1 VPSPA
6 SRVRTAVTTA
16 LETGTRAARAA
27 AVLSVDTADVEQLLH
42 KRFAADERL
51 VLVRGVAASPG
62 AATGRVYFTAE
73 DAMDAADRGEHV
85 ILACATTSPA
95 DEIAMR
101 LSDGILTSHGG
112 MASHAAVVAR
122 GWGIP
127 AVCGAEGIEFG
138 EHGMVVGDVVVP
150 EGDLISIDG
159 GTGEVMLGA
168 LEIGGDPAPP
178 ELDTLLEWADEIRE
192 KHIAVRANADTGDD
206 ATRAREFGAKGVGLC
221 RTEHQFLGDK
231 LRIVQ
236 RFILA
241 RTAEDER
248 AALQD
253 LVDAQRDELT
263 SVLAAM
269 DGQPVTV
276 RLLDPPLHEFLPAPD
291 DPSADH
297 ALLAASRTWREH
309 NPMLGARG
317 VRLGILKPALY
328 RAQIAAIVE
337 AVKARLAAGGDP
349 RVEVMIPLVSDAAEL
364 ALVRRWLSEEVRELT
379 AAGVEVALGAMI
391 ETPRA
396 ALLAGE
402 LAAYADFF
410 SIGTNDLT
418 QLVYGFSRD
427 DVERRL
433 LGVYEQHGIVSESP
447 FEDLD
452 RAGVGALIKHA
463 IAEGRARRP
472 GLRIAVCG
480 EHGGDPDSI
489 EFFVEVGIDAVS
501 CSPFRVPI
509 ARLAAAQAVLRS
521 EQAASNAA
529 GGKGRS

>member
-1 VPSPA
+1 MPSPA
-6 SRVRTAVTTA
+6 SRVRAAVTA
-16 LETGTRAARAA
+16 ANETGTASARAA
-27 AVLSVDTADVEQLLH
+27 AVLSVDTADVAQLLH
-42 KRFAADERL
+42 KRFAADDRI

-85 ILACATTSPA
+85 ILACASTSPA

-127 AVCGAEGIEFG
+127 AVCGAEAIEFG
-138 EHGMVVGDVVVP
+138 EHGMTVGDVVVH
-150 EGDLISIDG
+150 EGDLVSIDG

-178 ELDTLLEWADEIRE
+178 ELDTLLEWADEICAGR
-192 KHIAVRANADTGDD
+192 IVVRANADTGDD
-206 ATRAREFGAKGVGLC
+206 ATRAREFGARGVGLC

-241 RTAEDER
+241 RTPDDEHL
-248 AALQD
+248 ALKD
-253 LVDAQRDELT
+253 LVDAQRDELV
-263 SVLAAM
+263 SVLEAM
-269 DGQPVTV
+269 DGLPVTV

-328 RAQIAAIVE
+328 RAQIAAVVQ
-337 AVKARLAAGGDP
+337 AVKARLAANGDP
-349 RVEVMIPLVSDAAEL
+349 RVEVMVPLVSDAAEL
-364 ALVRRWLSEEVRELT
+364 ALVRRWMAEEVRDLT
-379 AAGVEVALGAMI
+379 AVGVEVPFGAMI

-396 ALLAGE
+396 ALLAGD

-433 LGVYEQHGIVSESP
+433 LGVYEEHGIVSLSP
-447 FEDLD
+447 FEGLD
-452 RAGVGALIKHA
+452 RSGVGALIERA
-463 IAEGRARRP
+463 VTEGRARRP
-472 GLRIAVCG
+472 GLRVAVCG
-480 EHGGDPDSI
+480 EHGGDPASI
-489 EFFVEVGIDAVS
+489 EFLVHAGVDAVS

-509 ARLAAAQAVLRS
+509 ARLAAAQAVLRA
-521 EQAASNAA
+521 ERDATGTARDPQ
-529 GGKGRS
+529 RP

>member
-1 VPSPA
+1 MSSPA
-6 SRVRTAVTTA
+6 TRVRAAVA
-16 LETGTRAARAA
+16 AAIQAGTSEARAE
-27 AVLSVDTADVEQLLH
+27 AVLAVDPTDVAQLLH

-51 VLVRGVAASPG
+51 VLVRGVGASPG

-85 ILACATTSPA
+85 ILACSATSPA

-112 MASHAAVVAR
+112 IASHAAVVAR

-127 AVCGAEGIEFG
+127 AVCGAEAIQFS
-138 EHGMVVGDVVVP
+138 EHGMTVADVVIH
-150 EGDLISIDG
+150 EGDLISLDG

-178 ELDTLLEWADEIRE
+178 ELDTLLEWADEFRGTR
-192 KHIAVRANADTGDD
+192 IAVRANADTGDD
-206 ATRAREFGAKGVGLC
+206 AARARAFGAKGVGLC

-241 RTAEDER
+241 RTPDEEST
-248 AALQD
+248 ALKD
-253 LVDAQRDELT
+253 LVDAQRDELVA
-263 SVLAAM
+263 VLEAM
-269 DGQPVTV
+269 DGEPVTV
-276 RLLDPPLHEFLPAPD
+276 RLLDPPLHEFLPSPD

-328 RAQIAAIVE
+328 RAQLDAIVQ
-337 AVKARLAAGGDP
+337 AVRERLAAGGRP
-349 RVEVMIPLVSDAAEL
+349 VIEVMIPLVSDAAEL
-364 ALVRRWLSEEVRELT
+364 ALVRRWMADDLRDLH
-379 AAGVEVALGAMI
+379 AAGVPIAFGAMI

-396 ALLAGE
+396 ALLAGD

-433 LGVYEQHGIVSESP
+433 LGVYEAHGIVSVSP
-447 FEDLD
+447 FEGLD
-452 RAGVGALIKHA
+452 RAGVGELIRHA
-463 IAEGRARRP
+463 ISAGRARRP
-472 GLRIAVCG
+472 GLRVAVCG
-480 EHGGDPDSI
+480 EHGGDPRSI
-489 EFFVEVGIDAVS
+489 EFFVEVGVDAVS

-521 EQAASNAA
+521 RPA
-529 GGKGRS
+529 G

>member
-1 VPSPA
+1 
-6 SRVRTAVTTA
+6 
-16 LETGTRAARAA
+16 
-27 AVLSVDTADVEQLLH
+27 
-42 KRFAADERL
+42 
-51 VLVRGVAASPG
+51 
-62 AATGRVYFTAE
+62 
-73 DAMDAADRGEHV
+73 
-85 ILACATTSPA
+85 
-95 DEIAMR
+95 
-101 LSDGILTSHGG
+101 
-112 MASHAAVVAR
+112 
-122 GWGIP
+122 
-127 AVCGAEGIEFG
+127 
-138 EHGMVVGDVVVP
+138 
-150 EGDLISIDG
+150 
-159 GTGEVMLGA
+159 
-168 LEIGGDPAPP
+168 
-178 ELDTLLEWADEIRE
+178 
-192 KHIAVRANADTGDD
+192 
-206 ATRAREFGAKGVGLC
+206 
-221 RTEHQFLGDK
+221 
-231 LRIVQ
+231 
-236 RFILA
+236 
-241 RTAEDER
+241 
-248 AALQD
+248 
-253 LVDAQRDELT
+253 
-263 SVLAAM
+263 
-269 DGQPVTV
+269 
-276 RLLDPPLHEFLPAPD
+276 
-291 DPSADH
+291 
-297 ALLAASRTWREH
+297 
-309 NPMLGARG
+309 MLGARG

-337 AVKARLAAGGDP
+337 AVKARLADGGDP

>member
-1 VPSPA
+1 VPGSSPA
-6 SRVRTAVTTA
+6 TRVRAAVA
-16 LETGTRAARAA
+16 AANDAGTRDARAA
-27 AVLSVDTADVEQLLH
+27 AVLSVDTADVARLLH
-42 KRFAADERL
+42 KRFAADERI
-51 VLVRGVAASPG
+51 VLVRGVGASPG

-127 AVCGAEGIEFG
+127 AVCGAEAIEFG
-138 EHGMVVGDVVVP
+138 THGMTIGDVVVH
-150 EGDLISIDG
+150 EGDLVSLDG

-168 LEIGGDPAPP
+168 LEIGGDPAPA
-178 ELDTLLEWADEIRE
+178 ELDTLLEWADEFRGDR
-192 KHIAVRANADTGDD
+192 IAVRANADTGED
-206 ATRAREFGAKGVGLC
+206 AARARAFGARGVGLC
-221 RTEHQFLGDK
+221 RTEHQFLGEK

-241 RTAEDER
+241 RSGEEE
-248 AALQD
+248 ALALKD
-253 LVDAQRDELT
+253 LVDAQRDELVA
-263 SVLAAM
+263 VLAAM

-276 RLLDPPLHEFLPAPD
+276 RLLDPPLHEFLPSPD
-291 DPSADH
+291 DPAADH

-317 VRLGILKPALY
+317 VRLGILKPTLY
-328 RAQIAAIVE
+328 RAQIDAIVQ
-337 AVKARLAAGGDP
+337 AVETRLADGGTP
-349 RVEVMIPLVSDAAEL
+349 VVEVMIPLVSDAAEL
-364 ALVRRWLSEEVRELT
+364 ALVRRWMDDQVRNLR
-379 AAGVEVALGAMI
+379 AAGVTLGFGAMI

-433 LGVYEQHGIVSESP
+433 LGVYEEHGILSVSP
-447 FEDLD
+447 FESLD
-452 RAGVGALIKHA
+452 QDGVGELIRRA
-463 IAEGRARRP
+463 IEDGRARRP
-472 GLRIAVCG
+472 GLRVAVCG
-480 EHGGDPDSI
+480 EHGGDPASI
-489 EFFVEVGIDAVS
+489 AYFVEVGVDAVS

-521 EQAASNAA
+521 A
-529 GGKGRS
+529 GTR

>member
-1 VPSPA
+1 VSSPA
-6 SRVRTAVTTA
+6 SRVRAAVATAVA
-16 LETGTRAARAA
+16 AGTSDARAE
-27 AVLSVDTADVEQLLH
+27 AVLSVDTADVAQLLH
-42 KRFAADERL
+42 KRFAADDRI
-51 VLVRGVAASPG
+51 VLVRGVGASPG

-85 ILACATTSPA
+85 ILACAVTSPA

-112 MASHAAVVAR
+112 VASHAAVVAR

-127 AVCGAEGIEFG
+127 AVCGAEAIEFG
-138 EHGMVVGDVVVP
+138 EHGMSVGDIAVH
-150 EGDLISIDG
+150 EGDLVSIDG

-168 LEIGGDPAPP
+168 LEIGGEPAPE
-178 ELDTLLEWADEIRE
+178 ELDTLLAWADELRGDR
-192 KHIAVRANADTGDD
+192 IAVRANADSGDD
-206 ATRAREFGAKGVGLC
+206 AARARTFGAQGVGLC

-241 RTAEDER
+241 RSPDEEA
-248 AALQD
+248 AALED
-253 LVDAQRDELT
+253 LVRAQRDDLVAVLT
-263 SVLAAM
+263 AM
-269 DGQPVTV
+269 DGEPVTV
-276 RLLDPPLHEFLPAPD
+276 RLLDPPLHEFLPSPD

-317 VRLGILKPALY
+317 VRLGILKPSLY
-328 RAQIAAIVE
+328 RAQIDAIVQ
-337 AVKARLAAGGDP
+337 AVNERLAAGATP
-349 RVEVMIPLVSDAAEL
+349 VVEVMIPLVSDAAEL
-364 ALVRRWLSEEVRELT
+364 ALVRRWMGEQVRELQ
-379 AAGVEVALGAMI
+379 AAGVSIAFGAMI

-402 LAAYADFF
+402 IAAYADFF

-433 LGVYEQHGIVSESP
+433 LGVYEAYGIVSVSP
-447 FEDLD
+447 FEGLD
-452 RAGVGALIKHA
+452 RDGVGALIRHA
-463 IAEGRARRP
+463 ITEGRARRP

-480 EHGGDPDSI
+480 EHGGDPASI
-489 EFFVEVGIDAVS
+489 AFFVEVGVDAVS

-509 ARLAAAQAVLRS
+509 ARLAAAQAVLR
-521 EQAASNAA
+521 ASAST
-529 GGKGRS
+529 K

>member
-1 VPSPA
+1 VA
-6 SRVRTAVTTA
+6 AA
-16 LETGTRAARAA
+16 KEAGTREARVA
-27 AVLSVDTADVEQLLH
+27 AVLAVDTADVAQLLH

-127 AVCGAEGIEFG
+127 AVCGAEAIEFAD
-138 EHGMVVGDVVVP
+138 HGMIIGDVVVN
-150 EGDLISIDG
+150 EGDLVSLDG

-168 LEIGGDPAPP
+168 LEIGGDPAPA
-178 ELDTLLEWADEIRE
+178 EMDTLLEWADELRGNRIE
-192 KHIAVRANADTGDD
+192 VRANADTGED
-206 ATRAREFGAKGVGLC
+206 AARARAFGATGVGLC
-221 RTEHQFLGDK
+221 RTEHQFLGQK
-231 LRIVQ
+231 LRVVQ

-241 RTAEDER
+241 RTAADEE

-253 LVDAQRDELT
+253 LVDAQRDELV
-263 SVLAAM
+263 SVLEAM
-269 DGQPVTV
+269 DGLPVTV
-276 RLLDPPLHEFLPAPD
+276 RLLDPPLHEFLPSPD
-291 DPSADH
+291 DPTADH

-328 RAQIAAIVE
+328 RAQIDAIVQ
-337 AVKARLAAGGDP
+337 AVSARAAAGGDP
-349 RVEVMIPLVSDAAEL
+349 RVEVMVPLVSDAAEL
-364 ALVRRWLSEEVRELT
+364 ALVRRWIADAVAELSAIGLT
-379 AAGVEVALGAMI
+379 LPLGAMI

-396 ALLAGE
+396 ALLAGD

-433 LGVYEQHGIVSESP
+433 LGVYEEHGIVSVSP
-447 FEDLD
+447 FERIDQS
-452 RAGVGALIKHA
+452 GVGALIERA
-463 IAEGRARRP
+463 LRDGRARRP
-472 GLRIAVCG
+472 GLRVAVCG
-480 EHGGDPDSI
+480 EHGGDPSSI
-489 EFFVEVGIDAVS
+489 AFFVEAGVDAVS

-509 ARLAAAQAVLRS
+509 ARLAAAQAVLRA
-521 EQAASNAA
+521 QAAST
-529 GGKGRS
+529 

>member
-1 VPSPA
+1 VTSPA
-6 SRVRTAVTTA
+6 SRVRAAVNGA
-16 LETGTRAARAA
+16 LDAGSSAARAA
-27 AVLSVDTADVEQLLH
+27 AVLAVDTADVAQLLH
-42 KRFAADERL
+42 RRFAADERL

-101 LSDGILTSHGG
+101 LSDGILTSQGG
-112 MASHAAVVAR
+112 LASHAAVVAR

-127 AVCGAEGIEFG
+127 AVCGAESIDFG
-138 EHGMVVGDVVVP
+138 EHGMTIGDVVVH
-150 EGDLISIDG
+150 EGDLVSLDG

-178 ELDTLLEWADEIRE
+178 ELDTLLEWADEFRGTRI
-192 KHIAVRANADTGDD
+192 IVRANADTGED
-206 ATRAREFGAKGVGLC
+206 AARARAFGARGVGLC

-241 RTAEDER
+241 RSPEDEA
-248 AALQD
+248 AALDD
-253 LVDAQRDELT
+253 LRAAQRDELVA
-263 SVLAAM
+263 VLAAM
-269 DGQPVTV
+269 DGEPVTV
-276 RLLDPPLHEFLPAPD
+276 RLLDPPLHEFLPSPD
-291 DPSADH
+291 DPAADH

-328 RAQIAAIVE
+328 RAQIDAIVQ
-337 AVKARLAAGGDP
+337 AVKLRLADGGAP
-349 RVEVMIPLVSDAAEL
+349 IVEVMIPLVSDAAEL
-364 ALVRRWLSEEVRELT
+364 ALVRRWMGDEVRELQ
-379 AAGVEVALGAMI
+379 AAGVTIAFGAMI

-433 LGVYEQHGIVSESP
+433 LGVYEEHGIVDVSP
-447 FEDLD
+447 FERLD
-452 RAGVGALIKHA
+452 RAGVGDLIRHA
-463 IAEGRARRP
+463 IKEGRARRP
-472 GLRIAVCG
+472 GLRVAVCG
-480 EHGGDPDSI
+480 EHGGDPESI
-489 EFFVEVGIDAVS
+489 EFFVEVGVDAVS

-521 EQAASNAA
+521 QPPAAS
-529 GGKGRS
+529 